1 MAGEPAS
8 SIERI
13 ALEMASS
20 LKLPHV
26 LSTVT
31 QGLVDDLGAAF
42 ARIWLLGPGDLCQV
56 CHKASVCKSRERCLH
71 LQASAGIYTNLDGEY
86 RRVPLGALKIGL
98 IATDGK
104 PVVTNNVLGDDRI
117 PNKTW
122 LRENGFVAFAGYPLR
137 YGDEL
142 LGVLAIFRRR
152 PFEAPEMDRLALF
165 ANQASVAIQN
175 AKLFEEVESLKDRLQ
190 EENLYLRQE
199 IQSGHDFEEIVGESG
214 PLTSVLDEV
223 RQVAPTDATVL
234 VLGETGTGKEL
245 FARAIHDRSKRRDR
259 PLIKVNCA
267 ALPGG
272 LIESELFGHE
282 KGAFTGALQRR
293 AGRFE
298 LAHRGTL
305 FLDEIGD
312 LALELQAKL
321 LRVLQEGEFERVGG
335 TESIKADVRLIAATH
350 QPLARLVED
359 GRFRADL
366 FYRLNV
372 FPLRLPPLRERSEDI
387 PLLAGY
393 FVEKHGSRVGKK
405 LRTIGKE
412 TLGRLAAYAWPGNIR
427 ELENVIERAVILARD
442 ETLRIDDELL
452 PATRTKVPSEDLS
465 LEAMERRHVTAALDS
480 ADWKIEG
487 PDGAAT
493 KLDMRPSTLRSLMK
507 RLGVERT

>member
-1 MAGEPAS
+1 
-8 SIERI
+8 
-13 ALEMASS
+13 
-20 LKLPHV
+20 
-26 LSTVT
+26 
-31 QGLVDDLGAAF
+31 
-42 ARIWLLGPGDLCQV
+42 
-56 CHKASVCKSRERCLH
+56 
-71 LQASAGIYTNLDGEY
+71 
-86 RRVPLGALKIGL
+86 
-98 IATDGK
+98 
-104 PVVTNNVLGDDRI
+104 
-117 PNKTW
+117 
-122 LRENGFVAFAGYPLR
+122 
-137 YGDEL
+137 
-142 LGVLAIFRRR
+142 
-152 PFEAPEMDRLALF
+152 
-165 ANQASVAIQN
+165 
-175 AKLFEEVESLKDRLQ
+175 
-190 EENLYLRQE
+190 
-199 IQSGHDFEEIVGESG
+199 
-214 PLTSVLDEV
+214 
-223 RQVAPTDATVL
+223 
-234 VLGETGTGKEL
+234 
-245 FARAIHDRSKRRDR
+245 
-259 PLIKVNCA
+259 VNCA

-465 LEAMERRHVTAALDS
+465 LEAMERRHVTAVLDS